1 MFQIRTGFRI
11 HSLSAGLLSFAAL
24 LLPVSSPAQ
33 STLRIEQFTQLP
45 DGQAELVLTGA
56 TNPRYTIEATTN
68 MLDWITLGE
77 QAPQSVG
84 EETAALTIL
93 LNADWPHTFFRVS
106 PGLSIDQPVPIA
118 FLDAPGS
125 DPVSGHLPEMGMR
138 TEDDEE
144 VAFIEEGIPV
154 SLAHLLVT
162 FEEAT
167 TVESLNDLLAVENLS
182 IAGAVP
188 LMNLALLRRAGLTD
202 LDDLIS
208 LADRLE
214 SSGLFSAVAL
224 NFGMSLPEEYAESA
238 IQGHRAG
245 GEFGTWTWEADG
257 LGVGSG
263 GNNAFELSRVPQLW
277 NWLDFGHR
285 QNVNLGGH
293 DVAVLEMDFY
303 DHRDLGDNVILGSSQ
318 SSAVRDKHY
327 NHGLAVVGVIGA
339 ERDNGYGIEGVTP
352 LPNQVRGIPFLV
364 NTTATNAYASTDLWQ
379 MESLLMSANAPKV
392 FNNSYGLTWT
402 RSPTNITFQ
411 SGITAAQLVDGLGS
425 LWADSFEQLN
435 ANHLSD
441 SDYLFVCVAGNESG
455 IDARYQ
461 SPMANIACRPD
472 LDARVPNFLTV
483 ENVTREKAPA
493 ARSNYDHSGTGS
505 SVSAGGTGIVVL
517 QGPEFTDFAFD
528 KAGTSYSSPL
538 VAGIAS
544 FLWSLDPE
552 LSVEE
557 VKFLLQGD
565 STTQEV
571 AGGTRGNLVD
581 GFAAAVGIDLLRGT
595 FDLQRAL
602 VDVDDGTLDGNLRQ
616 ELLYFEKD
624 PDLIHTEDGRRG
636 DGKVNMKDFR
646 VFRDAWLQV
655 NGDTEYLD
663 GPPQHFKR
671 DLNFDGLVN
680 SQPASP
686 AHPAPYSIEPV
697 PGAVLEEAIY
707 SRYDY
712 NGNGRL
718 DAEQRSASPSIES
731 ISPFKVDPDTPVTG
745 RRVSQG
751 LLRDIDVLLN
761 PAVWEQD
768 EENVVLTG
776 SHPAPLRIHMPP
788 TGWTTNTL
796 NTLTVNY
803 LRSFDLHIDMEA
815 GDPATLDDNSLVPD
829 GLYVESFF
837 GLTKARFAEWQGVL
851 TVPFTTQDF
860 PTVMIIYKKT
870 VGDEFHEYHLL
881 FQPELGEDIALA
893 VAFDDL
899 QFYSNTREFA
909 SSYLED
915 SNNPVSRETI
925 ARTPDSG
932 FYTTFFISH
941 EESTPEEIRKRARD
955 EAVGLLADRLQFPV
969 ALNGSPAIRPI
980 YRRVDTLDT
989 GVVYGVYGIEAS
1001 YNSIVGTP
1009 HAP

>member
-1 MFQIRTGFRI
+1 MFPIRF
-11 HSLSAGLLSFAAL
+11 HSFSTGLLTCAAL

-33 STLRIEQFTQLP
+33 STLRIEEFQQQT
-45 DGQAELVLTGA
+45 DGQAELVLTG
-56 TNPRYTIEATTN
+56 TTSPMYLIEATTN
-68 MLDWITLGE
+68 LIDWISLGE

-93 LNADWPHTFFRVS
+93 LNPDWPHTFFRVS
-106 PGLSIDQPVPIA
+106 HGLTVEQPEPIA
-118 FLDAPGS
+118 LLDAPGS
-125 DPVSGHLPEMGMR
+125 DPVSEHLPEMGMR
-138 TEDDEE
+138 TEDDAE
-144 VAFIEEGIPV
+144 VAFIDEEIPV

-162 FEEAT
+162 FEEET

-188 LMNLALLRRAGLTD
+188 SMNLALLRRVSLND
-202 LDDLIS
+202 LNDLIS

-214 SSGLFSAVAL
+214 SSGLFSTIAL
-224 NFGMSLPEEYAESA
+224 NFGMSLPEEYEVPA

-285 QNVNLGGH
+285 QKATFGGH
-293 DVAVLEMDFY
+293 DVAVLEMDFF
-303 DHRDLGDNVILGSSQ
+303 DHRDLGDNVILGFSQ
-318 SSAVRDKHY
+318 SNAILDRHY
-327 NHGLAVVGVIGA
+327 NHGVAVVGIIGA
-339 ERDNGYGIEGVTP
+339 ERDNSFGIEGVTP
-352 LPNQVRGIPFLV
+352 LPNQVRGIPFHV
-364 NTTATNAYASTDLWQ
+364 NTTSTNAYASTDLWQ
-379 MESLLMSANAPKV
+379 MESLLVSANPPKV
-392 FNNSYGLTWT
+392 FNNSYGLTWR

-435 ANHLSD
+435 ANHLND
-441 SDYLFVCVAGNESG
+441 SDYLVVCVAGNESG

-483 ENVTREKAPA
+483 ENVTREKVPA
-493 ARSNYDHSGTGS
+493 SRSNYDHSGTGS
-505 SVSAGGTGIVVL
+505 SVSAGGTGVVVL

-528 KAGTSYSSPL
+528 KSGTSYSSPL

-565 STTQEV
+565 NTTQEV
-571 AGGTRGNLVD
+571 AGGNRGNLVD
-581 GFAAAVGIDLLRGT
+581 GFAAAVGIDQLRGNL
-595 FDLQRAL
+595 DLHRAL

-616 ELLYFEKD
+616 ELLYFEMD

-646 VFRDAWLQV
+646 VFRDAWLQI
-655 NGDTEYLD
+655 NGHTEYLD

-686 AHPAPYSIEPV
+686 PHPAPYAIEPV
-697 PGAVLEEAIY
+697 PGAMLDEAIY

-718 DAEQRSASPSIES
+718 DAEQQSASPSLES
-731 ISPFKVDPDTPVTG
+731 ISPFKVNPDTPVTG
-745 RRVSQG
+745 RSVSRG

-768 EENVVLTG
+768 EENVMVTG

-788 TGWTTNTL
+788 TGWTTNSL
-796 NTLTVNY
+796 HTLTVNY

-815 GDPATLDDNSLVPD
+815 GDPATLDDISFVPD
-829 GLYVESFF
+829 GLYVQSFF

-860 PTVMIIYKKT
+860 PTVTIIYKKT
-870 VGDEFHEYHLL
+870 VGDEYHEYNFW

-899 QFYSNTREFA
+899 QLYSNSREFA

-955 EAVGLLADRLQFPV
+955 AAVSLLADRLKFPV
-969 ALNGSPAIRPI
+969 ALNGSPAIEPLFDRI
-980 YRRVDTLDT
+980 DFLDN
-989 GVVYGVYGIEAS
+989 GVVYGIVGITAS

-1009 HAP
+1009 ITP